1 MNGTDPPKL
10 TPLLLTGNVVNRP
23 TQVDFTACRIR
34 PTTQNAGGLWAPTIR
49 YHEGT
54 FYVTTTLVFP
64 EKEYGDLSRW
74 QNMLFTT
81 SDPSFNDWSDPILFD
96 YPGYDTSLFWDDDGQ
111 VYIRE
116 EISQYQIDVRTGRS
130 LSDAPQKI
138 WAGMGGK
145 APEAPHMYK
154 KNGWY
159 YLLIAEGMVALNSD
173 IARQLQGHGPS
184 GAHSYPALIIHF
196 YDRDPERI
204 RYWVVFLAT
213 RVIKDAFPIGRETCL
228 AKVDWSGEWP
238 VVATAALENEE
249 VGGMIDLAKLSAP
262 PEDSEALD
270 VLASPRHHLLY
281 LRNTSLDACNSPYNA
296 SNSAQPSILI
306 LYSQQITLTDPSK
319 SPTFIGYRQQNL
331 YFESY
336 VQLNI
341 TGLADRSEVGLAIY
355 LDHEHHF
362 AACVE
367 KRGGSCRAHV
377 KRVHP
382 DLNSMPDDRDVVNS
396 TPLPIAENAT
406 VIRLRVL
413 GEPEKYTFEIDLNPG
428 RTAPG
433 IHPLGFGMAK
443 DVSGGFTGTVVAIY
457 SSHEGSNGSIIFVQ
471 EWKYRRM

>member
-1 MNGTDPPKL
+1 MVLSTHSRGYGISVPNCILISHNLHDIGGTELGHCSTIARSRSVWGPFLPCPHN
-10 TPLLLTGNVVNRP
+10 PLLYARSP
-23 TQVDFTACRIR
+23 TALFQTIGHADIFT
-34 PTTQNAGGLWAPTIR
+34 
-49 YHEGT
+49 
-54 FYVTTTLVFP
+54 
-64 EKEYGDLSRW
+64 D
-74 QNMLFTT
+74 
-81 SDPSFNDWSDPILFD
+81 
-96 YPGYDTSLFWDDDGQ
+96 
-111 VYIRE
+111 
-116 EISQYQIDVRTGRS
+116 
-130 LSDAPQKI
+130 
-138 WAGMGGK
+138 
-145 APEAPHMYK
+145 
-154 KNGWY
+154 
-159 YLLIAEGMVALNSD
+159 
-173 IARQLQGHGPS
+173 
-184 GAHSYPALIIHF
+184 
-196 YDRDPERI
+196 DRDPERI

-262 PEDSEALD
+262 PQDSEALD

-433 IHPLGFGMAK
+433 VHPLGFGMAK